1 MVGVV
6 LCSKFGGGDGR
17 RDFAGSSQR
26 RSSLSSL
33 PPSLLPL
40 MFSMV
45 LFHVVGSVFD
55 GFGQKRL
62 KKCFEKVSLIND
74 AVVN

>member
-1 MVGVV
+1 
-6 LCSKFGGGDGR
+6 
-17 RDFAGSSQR
+17 
-26 RSSLSSL
+26 
-33 PPSLLPL
+33 
-40 MFSMV
+40 MV